1 MGCDG
6 SWDMSDDLLERLRET
21 PGAGELFDAL
31 EDVPGVWIVG
41 GAVRDALL
49 GRDPRDLDLVVEGD
63 AAEVARRLGEEP
75 LLHERFGTA
84 TANGVVNLAAARR
97 ERYEQPGALP
107 EVELGAPIAE
117 DLARRDFTVNAIAV
131 RLADGELQAVPG
143 ALEDLAARRLRVLHD
158 GSFLDDPTRLLRLV
172 RYAARLRFQ
181 IEKVTR
187 ELAFAAVEDGALATV
202 TPSRLG
208 NELRLLLE
216 EPQPAAVCGLEAFGI
231 GPRMLPGFNVDPDL
245 VERAQRLT
253 PADGRPDLVALAAT
267 CLDASAP
274 DLARRLDACE
284 FPARERDAVTAAA
297 TRARGARTGAGR
309 DGGRVGDLG
318 AAAARGG
325 RDGRARRGAGRP
337 RAGEALARRPPPR
350 QARDHRRRPAGRR
363 PRRPGDRPRARRGDR
378 GDARRSDRPRGAAGG
393 GAGGPATMSAW
404 TCPSPSPGATSTSA
418 PLCPAARCCSR
429 PAAAASPRARSP
441 RSTWAG

>member
-1 MGCDG
+1 MN
-6 SWDMSDDLLERLRET
+6 DDLLERLRET
-21 PGAGELFDAL
+21 PGAGSSSTRSRTSRACGSWAARCATRCSAATRATSTWWSRAT
-31 EDVPGVWIVG
+31 PPRWRG
-41 GAVRDALL
+41 GW
-49 GRDPRDLDLVVEGD
+49 GRSRCCTSASAPR
-63 AAEVARRLGEEP
+63 P
-75 LLHERFGTA
+75 P
-84 TANGVVNLAAARR
+84 NGVVNLAAARR
-97 ERYEQPGALP
+97 ERYERPGALP

-181 IEKVTR
+181 IEQVTR
-187 ELAFAAVEDGALATV
+187 ELAFAAVEGGALATV

-208 NELRLLLE
+208 DELRLLLE

-274 DLARRLDACE
+274 DLAGRLDACE
-284 FPARERDAVTAAA
+284 FPARERDTVTAAA
-297 TRARGARTGAGR
+297 TRARGARAGAGR

-318 AAAARGG
+318 AAAARGA
-325 RDGRARRGAGRP
+325 RDGRAGRRAGRA
-337 RAGEALARRPPPR
+337 RAGASAGSTSSATPSSRSPATTCWPPASKAPRSAAGSTPPPR
-350 QARDHRRRPAGRR
+350 RCSTERA
-363 PRRPGDRPRARRGDR
+363 DREAQ
-378 GDARRSDRPRGAAGG
+378 
-393 GAGGPATMSAW
+393 
-404 TCPSPSPGATSTSA
+404 
-418 PLCPAARCCSR
+418 L
-429 PAAAASPRARSP
+429 AAALAAPP
-441 RSTWAG
+441 Q

>member
-6 SWDMSDDLLERLRET
+6 SWDMNDDLLERLRET

-31 EDVPGVWIVG
+31 EDVPGVWVVG

-97 ERYEQPGALP
+97 ERYGQPGALP

-131 RLADGELQAVPG
+131 RLADGQLQAVPD

-181 IEKVTR
+181 IEQVTR

-216 EPQPAAVCGLEAFGI
+216 EPQPAAMCGLEAFGI

-274 DLARRLDACE
+274 DLAGRLDACE
-284 FPARERDAVTAAA
+284 FPARERDTVTAAA
-297 TRARGARTGAGR
+297 TRARALAPVLGGMEDASAIWALLRREGAETVALAGA
-309 DGGRVGDLG
+309 LG
-318 AAAARGG
+318 APEQAKRWLDDLRHAKLEITGDDLLAAGLEGPAIGRGLDAATAAMLDGATGREAQLAAA
-325 RDGRARRGAGRP
+325 
-337 RAGEALARRPPPR
+337 LAAPP
-350 QARDHRRRPAGRR
+350 Q
-363 PRRPGDRPRARRGDR
+363 
-378 GDARRSDRPRGAAGG
+378 
-393 GAGGPATMSAW
+393 
-404 TCPSPSPGATSTSA
+404 
-418 PLCPAARCCSR
+418 
-429 PAAAASPRARSP
+429 
-441 RSTWAG
+441 

>member
-1 MGCDG
+1 MD
-6 SWDMSDDLLERLRET
+6 DDLLERLRET
-21 PGAGELFDAL
+21 PGAGELFDTL
-31 EDVPGVWIVG
+31 EDVPGVWVVG

-84 TANGVVNLAAARR
+84 TSGGVVNLAAARR

-143 ALEDLAARRLRVLHD
+143 ALEDLAARRLRVLHE

-297 TRARGARTGAGR
+297 TRARALAPVLGGLEDASAIWALLRREAAETVALAGA
-309 DGGRVGDLG
+309 LG
-318 AAAARGG
+318 APEQAKRWLDDLRHARLEITGDDLLAAGLEGPAIGRGLDAATAAMLDGATGREAQLAAA
-325 RDGRARRGAGRP
+325 
-337 RAGEALARRPPPR
+337 LAAPP
-350 QARDHRRRPAGRR
+350 Q
-363 PRRPGDRPRARRGDR
+363 
-378 GDARRSDRPRGAAGG
+378 
-393 GAGGPATMSAW
+393 
-404 TCPSPSPGATSTSA
+404 
-418 PLCPAARCCSR
+418 
-429 PAAAASPRARSP
+429 
-441 RSTWAG
+441 

>member
-1 MGCDG
+1 MT
-6 SWDMSDDLLERLRET
+6 DDLLERLREV
-21 PGAGELFDAL
+21 PGATELFDAL

-131 RLADGELQAVPG
+131 RLTDGELQAVPD
-143 ALEDLAARRLRVLHD
+143 ALADLAARRLRVLHD

-181 IEKVTR
+181 IERVTR
-187 ELAFAAVEDGALATV
+187 ELAFAAVEADALATV
-202 TPSRLG
+202 TPARLG

-216 EPQPAAVCGLEAFGI
+216 EPQPAAVCGLEAFSI

-274 DLARRLDACE
+274 DLAGRLDACE
-284 FPARERDAVTAAA
+284 FPARERDTVTAAA
-297 TRARGARTGAGR
+297 TRARALAPVLGGMEDASAIWALLRREAPETVALAGA
-309 DGGRVGDLG
+309 LG
-318 AAAARGG
+318 APEQAKRWLDDLRHAKLAITGDDLLAAGLEGPAVGRGLDAATAAMLDGATGREAQLAAA
-325 RDGRARRGAGRP
+325 
-337 RAGEALARRPPPR
+337 LAAPP
-350 QARDHRRRPAGRR
+350 Q
-363 PRRPGDRPRARRGDR
+363 
-378 GDARRSDRPRGAAGG
+378 
-393 GAGGPATMSAW
+393 
-404 TCPSPSPGATSTSA
+404 
-418 PLCPAARCCSR
+418 
-429 PAAAASPRARSP
+429 
-441 RSTWAG
+441 

>member
-1 MGCDG
+1 MN
-6 SWDMSDDLLERLRET
+6 DDLLERLRET
-21 PGAGELFDAL
+21 PGAGELFDTL
-31 EDVPGVWIVG
+31 EDVPGVWVVG

-63 AAEVARRLGEEP
+63 AGEVARRLGEEP

-84 TANGVVNLAAARR
+84 TSGGVVNLAAARR

-107 EVELGAPIAE
+107 NVELGATIAE

-131 RLADGELQAVPG
+131 RLANGELQAAPD

-158 GSFLDDPTRLLRLV
+158 GSFVDDPTRLLRLV

-181 IEKVTR
+181 IEKATR
-187 ELAFAAVEDGALATV
+187 ELAFAAVEGGALVTV

-216 EPQPAAVCGLEAFGI
+216 EPQPAALCGLEAFGI

-253 PADGRPDLVALAAT
+253 PADGRADLVALAAT

-274 DLARRLDACE
+274 DLAGRLDAYE
-284 FPARERDAVTAAA
+284 FPARERDTVTAAA
-297 TRARGARTGAGR
+297 TRARALAPVLGGMEDASAIWALLRREGAETVALAGALGAPEQAKRWLDDLRHAKLAITGDDLLAAGLEGPAIGRGLDAATAAMLDGAAGR
-309 DGGRVGDLG
+309 DAQL
-318 AAAARGG
+318 AAA
-325 RDGRARRGAGRP
+325 
-337 RAGEALARRPPPR
+337 LAAPP
-350 QARDHRRRPAGRR
+350 Q
-363 PRRPGDRPRARRGDR
+363 
-378 GDARRSDRPRGAAGG
+378 
-393 GAGGPATMSAW
+393 
-404 TCPSPSPGATSTSA
+404 
-418 PLCPAARCCSR
+418 
-429 PAAAASPRARSP
+429 
-441 RSTWAG
+441 

>member
-1 MGCDG
+1 
-6 SWDMSDDLLERLRET
+6 
-21 PGAGELFDAL
+21 
-31 EDVPGVWIVG
+31 VWIVG

-131 RLADGELQAVPG
+131 RLADGELQAAPG
-143 ALEDLAARRLRVLHD
+143 ALEDVAGRRLRVLHD

-181 IEKVTR
+181 IEQATR
-187 ELAFAAVEDGALATV
+187 ELAFAAVEGNALATV

-216 EPQPAAVCGLEAFGI
+216 EPQPAAMCGLEAFGI

-274 DLARRLDACE
+274 DLAGRLDACE
-284 FPARERDAVTAAA
+284 FPARERDTVTAAA
-297 TRARGARTGAGR
+297 TRARHLAPVLGGMEDASAIWALLRREQPETVALAGA
-309 DGGRVGDLG
+309 LG
-318 AAAARGG
+318 APEQAKR
-325 RDGRARRGAGRP
+325 
-337 RAGEALARRPPPR
+337 LARRPPPR
-350 QARDHRRRPAGRR
+350 EARDHRRRPAGRR
-363 PRRPGDRPRARRGDR
+363 PRRARDRPRARRRHG

-404 TCPSPSPGATSTSA
+404 TCPHPSTGATSTST
-418 PLCPAARCCSR
+418 PPCPAARCCSR

-441 RSTWAG
+441 RSTSAG

>member
-1 MGCDG
+1 
-6 SWDMSDDLLERLRET
+6 MSDDLLERLREV
-21 PGAGELFDAL
+21 PGAEELFDAL
-31 EDVPGVWIVG
+31 EDVPGVWVVG

-84 TANGVVNLAAARR
+84 TANGAVNLAAARR

-131 RLADGELQAVPG
+131 RLADAELQAAPG
-143 ALEDLAARRLRVLHD
+143 ALEDLAGRRLRVLHD

-181 IEKVTR
+181 IEQATR
-187 ELAFAAVEDGALATV
+187 ELAFAAVEGNALATV

-216 EPQPAAVCGLEAFGI
+216 EPQPAAMCGLEAFGI

-274 DLARRLDACE
+274 DLAGRLDACE
-284 FPARERDAVTAAA
+284 FPARERDTVTAAA
-297 TRARGARTGAGR
+297 TRARHLAPVLRGMEDASAIWALLRRELPETVALAGA
-309 DGGRVGDLG
+309 LG
-318 AAAARGG
+318 APEQAKRWLDDLRHAKLAISGDDLLAAGLEGPAIGRGLDAATAAMLDGATGREAQLAAA
-325 RDGRARRGAGRP
+325 
-337 RAGEALARRPPPR
+337 LAAPP
-350 QARDHRRRPAGRR
+350 Q
-363 PRRPGDRPRARRGDR
+363 
-378 GDARRSDRPRGAAGG
+378 
-393 GAGGPATMSAW
+393 
-404 TCPSPSPGATSTSA
+404 
-418 PLCPAARCCSR
+418 
-429 PAAAASPRARSP
+429 
-441 RSTWAG
+441 

>member
-6 SWDMSDDLLERLRET
+6 SWDMNDDLLERLREV

-181 IEKVTR
+181 IEQVTR

-274 DLARRLDACE
+274 DLAGRLDACE
-284 FPARERDAVTAAA
+284 FPARERDTVTAAA
-297 TRARGARTGAGR
+297 TRARALAPVLGGMEDASAIWALLRREGAETVALAGA
-309 DGGRVGDLG
+309 LG
-318 AAAARGG
+318 APEQAKRWLDDLRHAKLEITGDDLLAAGLEGPAIGRGLDAATAAMLDGATGREAQLAAA
-325 RDGRARRGAGRP
+325 
-337 RAGEALARRPPPR
+337 LAAPP
-350 QARDHRRRPAGRR
+350 Q
-363 PRRPGDRPRARRGDR
+363 
-378 GDARRSDRPRGAAGG
+378 
-393 GAGGPATMSAW
+393 
-404 TCPSPSPGATSTSA
+404 
-418 PLCPAARCCSR
+418 
-429 PAAAASPRARSP
+429 
-441 RSTWAG
+441 

>member
-1 MGCDG
+1 
-6 SWDMSDDLLERLRET
+6 MSDDLLERLREV
-21 PGAGELFDAL
+21 PGAAELFDAL
-31 EDVPGVWIVG
+31 EDVSGVWVVG

-107 EVELGAPIAE
+107 DVELGATIAE

-131 RLADGELQAVPG
+131 RLADGELQAAPN
-143 ALEDLAARRLRVLHD
+143 ALEDLATRRLRVLHD

-181 IEKVTR
+181 IEQATR
-187 ELAFAAVEDGALATV
+187 ELAFAAVEGNALATV

-216 EPQPAAVCGLEAFGI
+216 EPQPAAMCGLEAFGI

-253 PADGRPDLVALAAT
+253 PPDGRPDLVALAAT

-274 DLARRLDACE
+274 DLAGRLDACE
-284 FPARERDAVTAAA
+284 FPARERDTVTAAA
-297 TRARGARTGAGR
+297 TRARALAPVLGGTEGGSAIWTLLRREAPETVALAGA
-309 DGGRVGDLG
+309 LG
-318 AAAARGG
+318 AAEAARLWLEQLRHRKLAITGDDLLAEG
-325 RDGRARRGAGRP
+325 LEGPAIGRALDAATVAMLDDEAEGRE
-337 RAGEALARRPPPR
+337 AQLAAALAAPPE
-350 QARDHRRRPAGRR
+350 
-363 PRRPGDRPRARRGDR
+363 
-378 GDARRSDRPRGAAGG
+378 
-393 GAGGPATMSAW
+393 
-404 TCPSPSPGATSTSA
+404 
-418 PLCPAARCCSR
+418 
-429 PAAAASPRARSP
+429 
-441 RSTWAG
+441 

>member
-6 SWDMSDDLLERLRET
+6 SWDMSDDLLERLREV

-181 IEKVTR
+181 IEQVTR

-297 TRARGARTGAGR
+297 TRARALAPVLGGMEDASAIWALLRREGAETVALAGA
-309 DGGRVGDLG
+309 LG
-318 AAAARGG
+318 APEQAKRWLDDLRHARLEITGDDLLAAGLEGPAIGRGLDAATAAMLDGATGREAQLAAA
-325 RDGRARRGAGRP
+325 
-337 RAGEALARRPPPR
+337 LAAPP
-350 QARDHRRRPAGRR
+350 Q
-363 PRRPGDRPRARRGDR
+363 
-378 GDARRSDRPRGAAGG
+378 
-393 GAGGPATMSAW
+393 
-404 TCPSPSPGATSTSA
+404 
-418 PLCPAARCCSR
+418 
-429 PAAAASPRARSP
+429 
-441 RSTWAG
+441 

>member
-1 MGCDG
+1 MTIRRRDRGLSGGDMGCDG
-6 SWDMSDDLLERLRET
+6 SWDMNDDLLERLRET

-31 EDVPGVWIVG
+31 EDVAGVWIVG

-97 ERYEQPGALP
+97 ERYEQPGGLP

-117 DLARRDFTVNAIAV
+117 DLARRDFTVNAIAM
-131 RLADGELQAVPG
+131 RLPGGGGGGGADADGELRAVPN
-143 ALEDLAARRLRVLHD
+143 ALEDLAARRLRVLHA
-158 GSFLDDPTRLLRLV
+158 GSFVDDPTRLLRLV

-187 ELAFAAVEDGALATV
+187 DLAFAAGESGARATV
-202 TPSRLG
+202 PPAGLG
-208 NELRLLLE
+208 NERRLLLE

-231 GPRMLPGFNVDPDL
+231 GPRMLPGFDVDPDL

-253 PADGRPDLVALAAT
+253 PADARPDLVALAAP
-267 CLDASAP
+267 CLDASAA
-274 DLARRLDACE
+274 DLAGRLDACE

-297 TRARGARTGAGR
+297 TRARALAPVLGGMEDASAIWALLRREGAETVALAGALGAPEQAKRWLDDLRHAKLEITGDDLLAAGLEGPAVGRALDAATAAMLDGAADGREAELAAALGAREAPEADTGG
-309 DGGRVGDLG
+309 
-318 AAAARGG
+318 
-325 RDGRARRGAGRP
+325 
-337 RAGEALARRPPPR
+337 
-350 QARDHRRRPAGRR
+350 H
-363 PRRPGDRPRARRGDR
+363 
-378 GDARRSDRPRGAAGG
+378 
-393 GAGGPATMSAW
+393 
-404 TCPSPSPGATSTSA
+404 CH
-418 PLCPAARCCSR
+418 
-429 PAAAASPRARSP
+429 
-441 RSTWAG
+441 

>member
-1 MGCDG
+1 MNE
-6 SWDMSDDLLERLRET
+6 DLLERLREV

-84 TANGVVNLAAARR
+84 TANGAVNLAAARR

-143 ALEDLAARRLRVLHD
+143 ALEDLATRRLRVLHD

-181 IEKVTR
+181 IEKTTR
-187 ELAFAAVEDGALATV
+187 ELAFAAVDGGALATV

-216 EPQPAAVCGLEAFGI
+216 EPQPASVCGLEAFGI

-253 PADGRPDLVALAAT
+253 PDDGRPDLVALAAT

-274 DLARRLDACE
+274 DLASRLDACE
-284 FPARERDAVTAAA
+284 FPARDRDTVTAAA
-297 TRARGARTGAGR
+297 TRARSLAPVLGGMEDASAIWALLRREGAETVALAGA
-309 DGGRVGDLG
+309 LG
-318 AAAARGG
+318 APEQAKRWLDDLRHAKLAITGDDLLAAGLEGPAIGRGLDAATAAMLDGATGREAQLAAA
-325 RDGRARRGAGRP
+325 
-337 RAGEALARRPPPR
+337 LAAPP
-350 QARDHRRRPAGRR
+350 Q
-363 PRRPGDRPRARRGDR
+363 
-378 GDARRSDRPRGAAGG
+378 
-393 GAGGPATMSAW
+393 
-404 TCPSPSPGATSTSA
+404 
-418 PLCPAARCCSR
+418 
-429 PAAAASPRARSP
+429 
-441 RSTWAG
+441 

>member
-1 MGCDG
+1 MN
-6 SWDMSDDLLERLRET
+6 DDLLERLRET

-31 EDVPGVWIVG
+31 EGVPGVWVVG

-49 GRDPRDLDLVVEGD
+49 GRAPRDLDLVVEGD

-97 ERYEQPGALP
+97 ERYERPGALP
-107 EVELGAPIAE
+107 EVELGAPITD
-117 DLARRDFTVNAIAV
+117 DLARRDFTVNAIAA

-181 IEKVTR
+181 IEEVTR
-187 ELAFAAVEDGALATV
+187 ELAFAAVEGSALATV

-216 EPQPAAVCGLEAFGI
+216 EPQPAAMCGLEAFGI
-231 GPRMLPGFNVDPDL
+231 GPRMLPGFSVDPDL

-267 CLDASAP
+267 CLDASSP
-274 DLARRLDACE
+274 DLAGRLDACE
-284 FPARERDAVTAAA
+284 FPARERDTVTAAA
-297 TRARGARTGAGR
+297 TRARHLAPVLGGMEDASAIWALLRRELPETVALAGA
-309 DGGRVGDLG
+309 LG
-318 AAAARGG
+318 APEQAKRWLDDLRHARLAITGDDLLAAGLEGPAIGRGLDAATAAMLDGASDREAQLAAALT
-325 RDGRARRGAGRP
+325 A
-337 RAGEALARRPPPR
+337 PP
-350 QARDHRRRPAGRR
+350 Q
-363 PRRPGDRPRARRGDR
+363 
-378 GDARRSDRPRGAAGG
+378 
-393 GAGGPATMSAW
+393 
-404 TCPSPSPGATSTSA
+404 
-418 PLCPAARCCSR
+418 
-429 PAAAASPRARSP
+429 
-441 RSTWAG
+441 

>member
-1 MGCDG
+1 
-6 SWDMSDDLLERLRET
+6 MSDDLLERLREV

-31 EDVPGVWIVG
+31 EGVPGVWVVG

-63 AAEVARRLGEEP
+63 AAEVARRLGEAP

-97 ERYEQPGALP
+97 ERYERPGALP

-117 DLARRDFTVNAIAV
+117 DLARRDFTVNAIAA
-131 RLADGELQAVPG
+131 RLADGELQSAPG

-187 ELAFAAVEDGALATV
+187 ELAFAAVEGSALATV

-274 DLARRLDACE
+274 DLAGRLDACE
-284 FPARERDAVTAAA
+284 FPARERDTVTAAA
-297 TRARGARTGAGR
+297 TRARHLAPVLGGMEDASAIWALLRRELPETVALAGA
-309 DGGRVGDLG
+309 LG
-318 AAAARGG
+318 APEQAKRWLDELRHAKLAITGDDLLAAGLEGPAIGRGLDAATAAMLDGATGREAQLAAA
-325 RDGRARRGAGRP
+325 
-337 RAGEALARRPPPR
+337 LAAPP
-350 QARDHRRRPAGRR
+350 Q
-363 PRRPGDRPRARRGDR
+363 
-378 GDARRSDRPRGAAGG
+378 
-393 GAGGPATMSAW
+393 
-404 TCPSPSPGATSTSA
+404 
-418 PLCPAARCCSR
+418 
-429 PAAAASPRARSP
+429 
-441 RSTWAG
+441 

>member
-1 MGCDG
+1 MN
-6 SWDMSDDLLERLRET
+6 DDLLERLRET

-31 EDVPGVWIVG
+31 ADVPGVWVVG

-63 AAEVARRLGEEP
+63 AAEVARLLGEEP

-143 ALEDLAARRLRVLHD
+143 ALEDLAARRLRVMHD

-181 IEKVTR
+181 IERVTR
-187 ELAFAAVEDGALATV
+187 ELAFAAVEDGALVTV

-253 PADGRPDLVALAAT
+253 PVGGRPDLVALAAT

-297 TRARGARTGAGR
+297 TRARALAPVLGGMEDASAIWALLRREGAETVALAGA
-309 DGGRVGDLG
+309 LG
-318 AAAARGG
+318 APEQAKRWLDDLRHARLEITGDDLLAAGLEGPAIGRGLDAATAAMLDGATGREAQLAAA
-325 RDGRARRGAGRP
+325 
-337 RAGEALARRPPPR
+337 LAAPP
-350 QARDHRRRPAGRR
+350 Q
-363 PRRPGDRPRARRGDR
+363 
-378 GDARRSDRPRGAAGG
+378 
-393 GAGGPATMSAW
+393 
-404 TCPSPSPGATSTSA
+404 
-418 PLCPAARCCSR
+418 
-429 PAAAASPRARSP
+429 
-441 RSTWAG
+441 